1 VPLVAESA
9 KPAVAV
15 LGTGIMGAGMTRS
28 ALRAG
33 LPVRAWNRTR
43 QRAEPLSEDGAEVVD
58 SVAQAVEGADLVVT
72 MLSDGDAV
80 LAVAEG
86 ALEAAGEDVLWLQM
100 STIGIASHERCAELA
115 ARHGVEL
122 VDAPVVGTKQPA
134 EQGKL
139 TVLASGPD
147 AARGRCEPL
156 FDAVGQRTV
165 WLGAAG
171 AGTRLKLVINSWIVS
186 LIEGLAETLATAD
199 ALDVDKRQFLEA
211 IEGGPLDLPY
221 AQLKGGMMIER
232 SFDPQ
237 FTLEL
242 AAKDAR
248 LAVEAL
254 AAHGLDL
261 PLPRAIAARLQ
272 EGVAAGHGGEDMAA
286 TYLTS
291 LPRR

>member
-1 VPLVAESA
+1 MPLVAESA

-43 QRAEPLSEDGAEVVD
+43 ERAEPLSEDGAEVVD
-58 SVAQAVEGADLVVT
+58 SVAQAVQGADLVVT

-80 LAVAEG
+80 LAVADD
-86 ALEAAGEDVLWLQM
+86 ALDAAGEDALWLQM

-115 ARHGVEL
+115 ARHAVEL

-147 AARGRCEPL
+147 AARERCEPL
-156 FDAVGQRTV
+156 FDAVGQRTI

-237 FTLEL
+237 FSLEL

-254 AAHGLDL
+254 EAHGLDL
-261 PLPRAIAARLQ
+261 PLPRAIATRLQ
-272 EGVAAGHGGEDMAA
+272 EGVDAGHGGEDMAA

>member
-43 QRAEPLSEDGAEVVD
+43 ERAEPLSEDGAEVVD

-80 LAVAEG
+80 LAVAEA
-86 ALEAAGEDVLWLQM
+86 ALDAAGEDALWLQM

-147 AARGRCEPL
+147 AARERCEPL
-156 FDAVGQRTV
+156 FDAVGQRTI

-237 FTLEL
+237 FSLEL

-254 AAHGLDL
+254 EAHGLDL
-261 PLPRAIAARLQ
+261 PLARAIATRLQ
-272 EGVAAGHGGEDMAA
+272 EGVDAGHGGEDMAA